1 MHRRKARQGQFE
13 RMNAR
18 REKSLTALRRKM
30 IQAAMAGGRS
40 GFAVQMQTSGPVGLR
55 EARPRER

>member
-1 MHRRKARQGQFE
+1 
-13 RMNAR
+13 MNAR